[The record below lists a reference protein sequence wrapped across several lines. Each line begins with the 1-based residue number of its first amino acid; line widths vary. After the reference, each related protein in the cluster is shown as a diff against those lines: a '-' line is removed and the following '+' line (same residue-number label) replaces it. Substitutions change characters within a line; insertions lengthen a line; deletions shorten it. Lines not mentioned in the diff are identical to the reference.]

1 MNTLK
6 KDNTRTEINYSIH
19 DTEESGF
26 MILLRNDSN
35 EKINLSLR
43 HAVLPALVH
52 VCATSTV
59 QILLIVYA
67 TKALNRWCLITISK
81 STGIKMK

>member
-6 KDNTRTEINYSIH
+6 KDNTRTEIDYSIH

-26 MILLRNDSN
+26 IILLRNDRN

-43 HAVLPALVH
+43 HAV
-52 VCATSTV
+52 
-59 QILLIVYA
+59 
-67 TKALNRWCLITISK
+67 
-81 STGIKMK
+81 